1 MPSTV
6 QIQWDPSD
14 TPDTLKA
21 AYLAERHGPTRTRLH
36 ALWLLRRGW
45 PAQTTA
51 DAVGAAPSTISIWL
65 RWYREG
71 GLTMVRTRHKGG
83 PGKPSFLTPEQE
95 AQVAAA
101 QEGHFSTAEDA
112 RVWIAEALGVTY
124 REGSIYTLLHRLGL
138 RPKVP
143 RPVHV
148 QADPQAPQAWKKG
161 GSPTPSRR
169 PV

>member
-1 MPSTV
+1 M
-6 QIQWDPSD
+6 
-14 TPDTLKA
+14 
-21 AYLAERHGPTRTRLH
+21 
-36 ALWLLRRGW
+36 
-45 PAQTTA
+45 
-51 DAVGAAPSTISIWL
+51 
-65 RWYREG
+65 
-71 GLTMVRTRHKGG
+71 
-83 PGKPSFLTPEQE
+83 
-95 AQVAAA
+95 VAAA
-101 QEGHFSTAEDA
+101 QEGRFYTAEDA
-112 RVWIAEALGVTY
+112 RVWIAEAPGVSY